1 MAAFSAGQILHAS
14 DLIRVLPVFAI
25 KAADEAVNN
34 AGTGTTLQ
42 NDNELLAAVTA
53 STNYKVDLHLLATE
67 AAGTGIDIKV
77 AWTFPSGCLLDLA
90 VVAPQAG
97 WQNPIGTNLETEW
110 AAWQGVTTS
119 PSSSITFGTTNAA
132 TFSYH
137 VRGALRVGGTAGTLQ
152 LQWAQANASASNLTV
167 KSGSSLVLTP
177 LLT

>member
-1 MAAFSAGQILHAS
+1 MAYYSAGQALTAA
-14 DLIRVLPVFAI
+14 LLLGALPFGPI
-25 KAADEAVNN
+25 KQVDESVNN

-53 STNYKVDLHLLATE
+53 NTNYKVDLHLFAVE
-67 AAGTGIDIKV
+67 AAGTGIDMKA

-97 WQNPIGTNLETEW
+97 WQNPIGTNLEAEW

-119 PSSSITFGTTNAA
+119 PTASITFGTTNAA

-137 VRGALRVGGTAGTLQ
+137 VRGTLRVGTAGTLQ
-152 LQWAQANASASNLTV
+152 LQWAQANSNAANLTV
-167 KSGSSLVLTP
+167 RSGSSLILTP